1 MGQQAKTSE
10 QPKKK
15 NPIVE
20 LLEWTIDRLE
30 RTDLLAF
37 KFTLPKQY
45 ISPMAY
51 LGVLT
56 FVCFVILGI
65 SGALLLFFYIPTL
78 NGAWL
83 SVKNIN
89 DNVPFGLIIR
99 NIHYHASNAMVFLA
113 LAHMYYNYFS
123 GRYKIKNEI
132 IWVTGVIFGTVT
144 VLEAFTGYDLVVN
157 TRAVLAVSI
166 GVSLNYAAPAIGPQL
181 VHLIFGY
188 GFPDFVIRFYALHI
202 FVVPIIM
209 ILLMLVHF
217 PRYLT
222 FDLPVVTAVTGAILV
237 VGGLYPVSL
246 GVQYTPTTNV
256 SYTLPEWYLT
266 SLYAF
271 LRTFMPKFIAGILIP
286 TLFILMFLLIP
297 FVDRN
302 KKFNWKDRPFFT
314 ALGVTRIGQ
323 IIVTTFWGF
332 YIDETA
338 PTPTQALFVDPTAY
352 FGALILIAAVCFVGT
367 YVYLSIVKS
376 KEATR
381 VRVAGRSLRNIVF
394 LSPNWVTGIIV
405 GIVVV
410 QVALYGLVYFA
421 YVHNFQNLILFDI
434 GAILLLF
441 SALVHVHRYATRI
454 TATASVSS

>member
-1 MGQQAKTSE
+1 LAQQTKTSE

-20 LLEWTIDRLE
+20 LVDWVIDRLE

-37 KFTLPKQY
+37 KFTLPKQF
-45 ISPMAY
+45 INPMAY

-56 FVCFVILGI
+56 FVAFVILGI
-65 SGALLLFFYIPTL
+65 SGALLLFFYVPTL
-78 NGAWL
+78 SGAWT
-83 SVKNIN
+83 SVQNIN
-89 DNVPFGLIIR
+89 NNLPYGLIIR

-113 LAHMYYNYFS
+113 LMHMYYNYFS
-123 GRYKIKNEI
+123 GRFKIKNEV
-132 IWVTGVIFGTVT
+132 IWVTGVIFGTIT

-188 GFPDFVIRFYALHI
+188 GFPDFILRFYALHI
-202 FVVPIIM
+202 FVVPVIM

-222 FDLPVVTAVTGAILV
+222 FDLPVVSAVVGAILM

-256 SYTLPEWYLT
+256 GYTLPEWYLT

-286 TLFILMFLLIP
+286 TLFILMFMVIP

-314 ALGVTRIGQ
+314 ALGVTSIGQ

-332 YIDETA
+332 YIDEAA

-367 YVYLSIVKS
+367 YSYLAIVKS
-376 KEATR
+376 KEAMR
-381 VRVAGRSLRNIVF
+381 VRAPRKSLRNIVF
-394 LSPNWVTGIIV
+394 LSPKWVTAIIIGILALQFV
-405 GIVVV
+405 
-410 QVALYGLVYFA
+410 LYGLA
-421 YVHNFQNLILFDI
+421 YEAYAHDYQNLTLFDA
-434 GAILLLF
+434 GAVLLLF
-441 SALVHVHRYATRI
+441 AALVHIYRYGTR
-454 TATASVSS
+454 AVQPV